1 MPVFEGFEDIV
12 NIRLGMSYS
21 VLESSKKQEAS
32 LKILSYI
39 MVKSFLKNLYL
50 KNYIFL
56 MVNLLHIDDDIK
68 ELYNQRY
75 NLSNTDFIYA
85 GNSGALNKNQFTQN
99 EYRAFHTVNGEIL
112 PLIIDNKIN
121 IDDGIEEIKSEFKKV
136 VKILETENKN

>member
-1 MPVFEGFEDIV
+1 
-12 NIRLGMSYS
+12 
-21 VLESSKKQEAS
+21 
-32 LKILSYI
+32 
-39 MVKSFLKNLYL
+39 
-50 KNYIFL
+50 
-56 MVNLLHIDDDIK
+56 MVNLLHISDDDIK

-121 IDDGIEEIKSEFKKV
+121 IDDGIEEIKCEFKKV